1 MKSLPAGLAL
11 LLALAATSAIANHQ
25 QAGSEGE
32 QLRGIVTELLRD
44 NAEFARTHKAGYF
57 KPFSEQQHPR
67 ATVVSCAD
75 ARVQMRALDRTP
87 DGDLYLVRN
96 IGNQIGTAEGS
107 VEYGVRHLHT
117 PLLIIVG
124 HVACDAIKAAQGD
137 YRKES
142 EAIRR
147 ELATLKLPPRKPK
160 NDENEE
166 WQRGVEANVNNQVA
180 YALKTF
186 APEVK
191 SGKLTVIGAI
201 YDFQNAMQ
209 QGQGRLVITN
219 VNGATDIGG
228 LLARLMSISG
238 SGATLQ
244 KKVAGEPAVYN
255 TGH

>member
-1 MKSLPAGLAL
+1 MRILQVSLAL
-11 LLALAATSAIANHQ
+11 LLALAAPGASASH
-25 QAGSEGE
+25 GSETE
-32 QLRGIVTELLRD
+32 QLRDIVSELMQD
-44 NAEFARTHKAGYF
+44 NAEFARTHKADCF
-57 KPFSEQQHPR
+57 KPFAEQQHPR

-75 ARVQMRALDRTP
+75 ARVQMPALDRTP

-137 YRKES
+137 FRKAS
-142 EAIRR
+142 VAIRR
-147 ELATLKLPPRKPK
+147 ELASIKLPLREPG
-160 NDENEE
+160 NDENEV
-166 WQRGVEANVNNQVA
+166 WQRGVEANVDNQVA

-186 APEVK
+186 APEVE

-238 SGATLQ
+238 SGAALQ
-244 KKVAGEPAVYN
+244 KKVAGEPAVYK
-255 TGH
+255 TGN

>member
-1 MKSLPAGLAL
+1 MRILQVSVAL
-11 LLALAATSAIANHQ
+11 LLALAAPGASASH
-25 QAGSEGE
+25 GSETE
-32 QLRGIVTELLRD
+32 QLRDIVRKLMHD
-44 NAEFARTHKAGYF
+44 NAEFARTHKADYF
-57 KPFSEQQHPR
+57 KPFAEQQPR

-75 ARVQMRALDRTP
+75 ARVQMQALDRTP

-137 YRKES
+137 YRKAS
-142 EAIRR
+142 AAIKR
-147 ELATLKLPPRKPK
+147 ELATLKLPLREPEH
-160 NDENEE
+160 DENEA
-166 WQRGVEANVNNQVA
+166 WQRGVEANVDHQVS
-180 YALKTF
+180 YALKKF

-191 SGKLTVIGAI
+191 AGKLTVIGAI

-219 VNGATDIGG
+219 VNGATDVGG
-228 LLARLMSISG
+228 LLAGLMKITGSG
-238 SGATLQ
+238 SALQ
-244 KKVAGEPAVYN
+244 KKVAGEPAVYK
-255 TGH
+255 TGN